1 MAKPLATISERVSAT
16 VHRPVSR
23 MVSALPYAEA
33 ALRGEYQEVAATGTG
48 DRNARLNVAALK
60 LGGLVAAGEL
70 SETEVV
76 NTLYDAA
83 TANGMVADDGPR
95 AAVAT
100 INSGMR
106 KGLQEPRRIPERETK
121 LEVLKPEPRA
131 ILATPYIW
139 KDPTSLRRREWLYGY
154 LLIRKF
160 VTATVAPGGVG
171 KSSLGTVE
179 SLAQVTGK
187 DLLGVLPPRPLRV
200 WLWNLEDP
208 QEETERKIQ
217 AAAMHYGLTAEDIGD
232 RLFVDSGRDQP
243 LVIATTTR
251 NGAVIAHPVVDSLVA
266 EIIKR
271 KIDVIKIDPFVSCH
285 EASENDNQAMD
296 LIVKEWG
303 RVADRAN
310 CAVEL
315 YDHTRKMGGT
325 ETEVTVESS
334 RGAKSKTDACRVVRA
349 INRMTKD
356 EGARAG
362 IENHRLYF
370 KTFNDKANLQPP
382 ADKAEWFELVS
393 VDLGNGPLHGPGDSV
408 GVVTKWEW
416 PDPLAGMTGG
426 AFDKVAASIR
436 AGKFRESPQA
446 NAWVGNA
453 VAEAL
458 DLNAENRADKAKIIG
473 MLKVWLSAGSLVAVE
488 DYDDTR
494 RLRKF
499 IEVRAE

>member
-1 MAKPLATISERVSAT
+1 MNVRAIVPGERV
-16 VHRPVSR
+16 
-23 MVSALPYAEA
+23 EI
-33 ALRGEYQEVAATGTG
+33 
-48 DRNARLNVAALK
+48 
-60 LGGLVAAGEL
+60 
-70 SETEVV
+70 
-76 NTLYDAA
+76 NTPIVKN
-83 TANGMVADDGPR
+83 TI
-95 AAVAT
+95 VAT
-100 INSGMR
+100 SY
-106 KGLQEPRRIPERETK
+106 K
-121 LEVLKPEPRA
+121 
-131 ILATPYIW
+131 W
-139 KDPTSLRRREWLYGY
+139 KDTAEILRREWLYGY

-171 KSSLGTVE
+171 KSSLGAVE
-179 SLAQVTGK
+179 SLAQVSGRG
-187 DLLGVLPPRPLRV
+187 LLGVLPPRRMRV

-217 AAAMHYGLTAEDIGD
+217 AAAIHYRLTPDDIGD

-243 LVIATTTR
+243 LVIATAARTR
-251 NGAVIAHPVVDSLVA
+251 TGAVIARPVVDSLVA
-266 EIIKR
+266 EIVKR

-303 RVADRAN
+303 RVADLGN

-334 RGAKSKTDACRVVRA
+334 RGGKAKTDACRVVRA

-356 EGARAG
+356 EALKAG
-362 IENHRLYF
+362 VENHRLYF

-382 ADKAEWFELVS
+382 ADKSDWYKMVS
-393 VDLGNGPLHGPGDSV
+393 VDLGNGPDGGPGDSV

-416 PDPLAGMTGG
+416 PDPLAGMT
-426 AFDKVAASIR
+426 AADFDKVAAVIR
-436 AGKFRESPQA
+436 TGKWRESPQA
-446 NAWVGNA
+446 SKWAGRA
-453 VAEAL
+453 VADAL
-458 DLNAENRADKAKIIG
+458 NLSAENKADKAKIIG
-473 MLKVWLSAGSLVAVE
+473 MLKVWLLAGSLVVVE

-499 IEVRAE
+499 IEVKEDD